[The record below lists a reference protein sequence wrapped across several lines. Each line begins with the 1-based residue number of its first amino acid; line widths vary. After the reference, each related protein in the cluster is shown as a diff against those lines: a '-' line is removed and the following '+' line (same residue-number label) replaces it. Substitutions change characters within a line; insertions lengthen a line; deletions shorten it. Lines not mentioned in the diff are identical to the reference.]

1 MAINQNSLHDTDLA
15 FSVTTDE
22 GSDLKKQHLVQK
34 WDRKKKR
41 FVQVDAKV
49 DVNNRNKV
57 RNEAGKWVKPAERGK
72 L

>member
-1 MAINQNSLHDTDLA
+1 MAINENNINATDLA
-15 FSVTTDE
+15 FSVGADE

-34 WDRKKKR
+34 WDRKKKK
-41 FVQVDAKV
+41 FVQIDAKV

-57 RNEAGKWVKPAERGK
+57 RNEAGKWVKPEERGK